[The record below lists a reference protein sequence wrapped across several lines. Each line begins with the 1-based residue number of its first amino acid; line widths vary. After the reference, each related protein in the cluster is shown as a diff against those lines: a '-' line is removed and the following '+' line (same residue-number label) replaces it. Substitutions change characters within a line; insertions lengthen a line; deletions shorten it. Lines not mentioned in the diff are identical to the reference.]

1 MADNEY
7 GGGPDPVQE
16 QPEQM
21 EGGGGGEFASY
32 FDQIT
37 LMTNLSF
44 QKRRT
49 GVKTGAGARM
59 VTERAE
65 EAGAGLEAVE
75 AGEDLADAG

>member
-21 EGGGGGEFASY
+21 EGGGGGEIASY

-37 LMTNLSF
+37 LMTNLY
-44 QKRRT
+44 RR
-49 GVKTGAGARM
+49 G
-59 VTERAE
+59 
-65 EAGAGLEAVE
+65 GL
-75 AGEDLADAG
+75 G